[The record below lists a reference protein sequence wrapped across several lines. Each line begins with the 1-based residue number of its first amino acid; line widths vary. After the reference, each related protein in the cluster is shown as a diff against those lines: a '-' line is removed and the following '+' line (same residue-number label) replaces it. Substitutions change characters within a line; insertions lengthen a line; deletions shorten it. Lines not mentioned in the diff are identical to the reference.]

1 MSPSFAIRYEL
12 SISAADVGSRVS
24 VRRKLAEGGLG
35 DVLGELTAWADGVL
49 TVRRKD
55 GSSVSVAQIDLVAG
69 KVVPARRVIARRHDL
84 IGDAD
89 LEEVAALGWQ
99 GLETERLGGWLLRA
113 SGGWT
118 GRANSALPIG
128 DPGREPE
135 AAIDAVV
142 DWYRAR
148 DLSPMFQVPLPLRA
162 DLDARLE
169 ARGWECLY
177 GVGGISLM
185 SGDVATVLAAA
196 GPERPDLP
204 PVTLRS
210 TPSPGWLSVY
220 RYRDGDLPRVA
231 VDVLRKAAAPV
242 FAEVMLDGATVA
254 TGRGAVDAGWLGI
267 SAMETTD
274 AVRRR
279 GLARHVLLALTRHAA
294 AAGARHV
301 YLQVSAENAGAVA
314 LYAGLGLTVHHNYHY
329 RRIQA
334 QTVPLTN
341 GQDLC

>member
-12 SISAADVGSRVS
+12 SISAANVGSRVS

-35 DVLGELTAWADGVL
+35 DVLGELTGWSDGVL

-55 GSSVSVAQIDLVAG
+55 GNSVSIAEGDLVAG

-84 IGDAD
+84 VADAD

-113 SGGWT
+113 AGGWT
-118 GRANSALPIG
+118 GRANSALPVG
-128 DPGREPE
+128 DPGRDAE
-135 AAIDAVV
+135 AAIDAVS

-148 DLSPMFQVPLPLRA
+148 DLHPMVQVPLPLCA

-177 GVGGISLM
+177 GIGGIHLM
-185 SGDVATVLAAA
+185 TGDIATLLETA
-196 GPERPDLP
+196 GPDRSELP
-204 PVTLRS
+204 PVTLS
-210 TPSPGWLSVY
+210 AAPSPGWLSVY
-220 RYRDGDLPRVA
+220 RYRGGTLPPVA
-231 VDVLRKAAAPV
+231 VEVLRNAAAPV
-242 FAEVMLDGATVA
+242 FAEVVLDGVPVA

-267 SAMETTD
+267 SAMETTQ
-274 AVRRR
+274 AARRR
-279 GLARHVLLALTRHAA
+279 GLARHVQLALLRHAA
-294 AAGARHV
+294 GAGARHV
-301 YLQVSAENAGAVA
+301 YLQVSADNAGAVA
-314 LYAGLGLTVHHNYHY
+314 LYSGLGLTVHHNYHY
-329 RRIQA
+329 RRA
-334 QTVPLTN
+334 RLPATPQTD